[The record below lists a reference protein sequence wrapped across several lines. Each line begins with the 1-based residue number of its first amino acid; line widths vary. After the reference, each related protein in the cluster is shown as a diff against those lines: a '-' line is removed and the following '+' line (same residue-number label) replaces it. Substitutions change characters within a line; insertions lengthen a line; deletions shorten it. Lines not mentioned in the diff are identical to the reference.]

1 MSATAQTHSDRWI
14 ARLRLQR
21 VLHDFG
27 ETLAVTAIDDHSFRV
42 STPFS
47 FANGDTLPIV
57 VETRGTGWRITD
69 RGATIANLTQ
79 GHFELADPDIDLI
92 ETIADATGSWSQP
105 RITSAPTSTT
115 CHHHAISQT
124 SFSSKLLSAPSGT
137 RSPISSAITASAV
150 DRAKA

>member
-92 ETIADATGSWSQP
+92 ETIADANGFMVSASHHISADFDDLPSP
-105 RITSAPTSTT
+105 RDIANLIQLETLVSALG
-115 CHHHAISQT
+115 HALPDILGDHGQ
-124 SFSSKLLSAPSGT
+124 
-137 RSPISSAITASAV
+137 RS
-150 DRAKA
+150 